1 MNELTHATRTP
12 TGWTITSVRHCK
24 TANEAELYM
33 MALQQI
39 GAKVPAAA
47 LDDIRAQLLAE
58 EYFEA
63 P

>member
-12 TGWTITSVRHCK
+12 TGWTITSAKHCK
-24 TANEAELYM
+24 TANEAELYL
-33 MALQQI
+33 MALQSI
-39 GAKVPAAA
+39 GVNVPVTT
-47 LDDIRAQLLAE
+47 LDEIRSQLLAE

>member
-1 MNELTHATRTP
+1 MNELTHVTQVP
-12 TGWTITSVRHCK
+12 TGWTVTSVRHCK
-24 TANEAELYM
+24 TANEAELYV
-33 MALQQI
+33 MALQSI

-47 LDDIRAQLLAE
+47 LDQIRSQMLAS